1 MSPNVVIID
10 YGVGNISSVANMLQK
25 VGASVQ
31 VSKCYKDVINADKI
45 LLSGVG
51 HFDFGMKKLH
61 QSGLI
66 DPLNEFVLSKKK
78 PILGICLGAQLL
90 GMRSEEGV
98 SPGLGWIDMECKKL
112 PLHPPLRVPHMGWN
126 QIKIQNKTNLFSEMT
141 EMQRFYFVHSYY
153 MECKHSY
160 NSYAKTYHG
169 IEFTSVVGKENIFG
183 TQFHPEKS
191 LKHGMSLMKSFV
203 HHC

>member
-1 MSPNVVIID
+1 
-10 YGVGNISSVANMLQK
+10 MLQK

-31 VSKCYKDVINADKI
+31 ITNSPHDVINADKV
-45 LLSGVG
+45 LLPGVG
-51 HFDFGMKKLH
+51 HFDFGMKMLH
-61 QSGLI
+61 KSGLI
-66 DPLNEFVLSKKK
+66 DPLNEFVLNKKK
-78 PILGICLGAQLL
+78 PLLGICLGAQLL

-112 PLHPPLRVPHMGWN
+112 PLRPPLRVPHMGWN
-126 QIKIQNKTNLFSEMT
+126 QIKIQKTTSLFSETT
-141 EMQRFYFVHSYY
+141 EMPRYYFVHSFF
-153 MECKHSY
+153 MECKHSC
-160 NSYAKTYHG
+160 NSYAKSSHG
-169 IEFTSVVGKENIFG
+169 IEFTSVVGRGNIYG